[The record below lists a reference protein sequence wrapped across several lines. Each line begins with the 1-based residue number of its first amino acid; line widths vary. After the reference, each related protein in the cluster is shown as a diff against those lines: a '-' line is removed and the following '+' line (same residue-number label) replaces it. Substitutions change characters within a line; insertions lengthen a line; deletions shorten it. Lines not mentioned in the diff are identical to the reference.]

1 MVKLET
7 RSLTVHN
14 ETSKSLFK
22 QVDELSDLSHLEI
35 SDEFV
40 LKCANYSKDR
50 VPHED
55 VQTIQ
60 KLVYILNRF
69 FDVI

>member
-1 MVKLET
+1 MKL
-7 RSLTVHN
+7 L
-14 ETSKSLFK
+14 KSLFT
-22 QVDELSDLSHLEI
+22 QVDELSHLAI

-40 LKCANYSKDR
+40 FKCANFSKDR

-60 KLVYILNRF
+60 KLVYFLNRF
-69 FDVI
+69 FGKLNVIEN